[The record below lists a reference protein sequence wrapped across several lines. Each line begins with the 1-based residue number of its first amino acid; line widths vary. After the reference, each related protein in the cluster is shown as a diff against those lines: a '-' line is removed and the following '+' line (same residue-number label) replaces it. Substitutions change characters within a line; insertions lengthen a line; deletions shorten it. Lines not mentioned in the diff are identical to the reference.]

1 MIDNMAPTSTEQLVD
16 AVVLGLQEKKGTNIV
31 ILDLRELEN
40 SVCQY
45 FVICDGDSNTHVSAV
60 ADSSETYV
68 WEHINDKPLHTEG
81 HHSAQWVLIDFGD
94 VVVHVFQ
101 RPVRAYYDLEELW
114 ADAKRTDIPNFF

>member
-1 MIDNMAPTSTEQLVD
+1 MTENQTPSSAEQL
-16 AVVLGLQEKKGTNIV
+16 ANTVVLGLQEKKGTNIV

-60 ADSSETYV
+60 ADACEDYV
-68 WEHINDKPLHTEG
+68 WEHANDKPLHTEG
-81 HHSAQWVLIDFGD
+81 HQTAHWILIDFGD

-101 RPVRAYYDLEELW
+101 RPIRAYYNLEELW

>member
-31 ILDLRELEN
+31 ILDLRELDN
-40 SVCQY
+40 SVCQF

>member
-1 MIDNMAPTSTEQLVD
+1 MIDNMAPKSTEQLVD

-40 SVCQY
+40 SVCQF

-81 HHSAQWVLIDFGD
+81 HQSAQWVLIDFGD